1 MNGML
6 SRRRQSGAL
15 LLTVALLLA
24 TIAALAFS
32 VNRAAGMDVQ
42 SVAAEHER
50 RSAAYLAE
58 GALAAAR
65 WTNEINRCSTS
76 TPLDALTLANAT
88 LSAKVSK
95 GSSGKRLN
103 IVATA
108 ITAGGASA
116 TLARN
121 DVDNIDLANTE
132 TKDMGGTPR
141 DTYLTFGIIVP
152 AAPDT
157 LKLTSNYQHTLLY
170 WPMNDIP
177 GKVEVLS
184 ARLLLT
190 QNGSSGVARTVN
202 VHRVTSQW
210 DSSATWKLSH
220 SGFLSGTSWTST
232 TTALGSDG
240 GGDYSAPAVA
250 STRVSGA
257 GTYAWDVTGL
267 VDGWVGGRLV
277 NYGMLLRLPDPGQS
291 VDFYSLEADNSSR
304 RPILRVTFA
313 KQC

>member
-1 MNGML
+1 MNRMPSGH
-6 SRRRQSGAL
+6 RQSGAL

-24 TIAALAFS
+24 ILAALAFS
-32 VNRAAGMDVQ
+32 LNRAAGMDVQ
-42 SVAAEHER
+42 SVSADHER
-50 RSAAYLAE
+50 RNAAYLAE
-58 GALAAAR
+58 AALAAAK

-76 TPLDALTLANAT
+76 TQLDGLTLANAT

-108 ITAGGASA
+108 VTANGAGA

-121 DVDNIDLANTE
+121 DVDNIDFANTE

-152 AAPDT
+152 TGSDT

-170 WPMNDIP
+170 WPMNDVP
-177 GKVEVLS
+177 GKAEVLS
-184 ARLLLT
+184 ASLVLT
-190 QNGSSGVARTVN
+190 QNGGSGVARSVN
-202 VHRVTSQW
+202 VHRVTAQW
-210 DSSATWKLSH
+210 ESSATWYQSR
-220 SGFLSGTSWTST
+220 SGLFTGINWA
-232 TTALGSDG
+232 TA

-250 STRVSGA
+250 STKVGNAS
-257 GTYAWDVTGL
+257 TYTWDVTGL
-267 VDGWVGGRLV
+267 VEGWVGGRLV

-291 VDFYSLEADNSSR
+291 VDFYSLEADNSNR
-304 RPILRVTFA
+304 RPVLRVTFA